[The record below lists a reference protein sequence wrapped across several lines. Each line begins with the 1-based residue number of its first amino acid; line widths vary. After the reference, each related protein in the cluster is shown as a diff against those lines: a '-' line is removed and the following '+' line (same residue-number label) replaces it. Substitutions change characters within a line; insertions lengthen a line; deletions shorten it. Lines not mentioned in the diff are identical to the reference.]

1 MSLKDLNNYYRKI
14 EAESER
20 IAMETIQIVKT
31 DLDSKTKML
40 KEV

>member
-1 MSLKDLNNYYRKI
+1 MSIKGLNSYCRKI

-20 IAMETIQIVKT
+20 IAMETIQIVKS